1 MNVVKEKTRRRTR
14 EKEDSPKPVRLSDEE
29 YLQVLEKAE
38 QESSRSTEEED
49 EAEEEPAVLVMP
61 VEEEEERS
69 IEELARLA
77 VKRLKSRYVWI
88 AKRGRYA
95 FMFAIPSSERD
106 IEQWS
111 AEWAGFTLDFCR
123 EVLLHIVS
131 TRRLVM
137 LDPFNGIRSDRRRA
151 VRFILGSLVKQE
163 LARWIDEAE
172 GLIRV
177 FWKTDEEWADEI
189 HRWALDTG
197 RTTFTLFKLKEQR
210 DDLESLPKSE
220 LREILDIL
228 VKQKR
233 ARWLDKER
241 EVLEIKI

>member
-1 MNVVKEKTRRRTR
+1 MVKEKPRRRSR
-14 EKEDSPKPVRLSDEE
+14 EKEDKPKPVHLSEEE
-29 YLQVLEKAE
+29 YIQVLEKAE
-38 QESSRSTEEED
+38 QETSRSTEEED
-49 EAEEEPAVLVMP
+49 EPEEEAAVLVLP

-69 IEELARLA
+69 VEELARLA
-77 VKRLKSRYVWI
+77 VKQLKSRYVWI

-95 FMFAIPSSERD
+95 FMFAIPSSEGD

-137 LDPFNGIRSDRRRA
+137 LSPFNDIRSDRQRA

-163 LARWIDEAE
+163 LGRWIDEAE
-172 GLIRV
+172 GIIRV

-189 HRWALDTG
+189 HRWALETG
-197 RTTFTLFKLKEQR
+197 RTTFTLFKLKEHR

-233 ARWLDKER
+233 ARWLDKEQ